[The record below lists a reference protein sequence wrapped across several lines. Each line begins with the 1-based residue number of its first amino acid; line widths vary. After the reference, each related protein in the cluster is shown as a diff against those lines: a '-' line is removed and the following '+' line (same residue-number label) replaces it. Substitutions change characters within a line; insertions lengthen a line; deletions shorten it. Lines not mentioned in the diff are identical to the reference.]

1 MTAQVKRALVAAGIT
16 LALSVNAAVP
26 AAAATSGSETVHG
39 ISVTCPTGHADH
51 RGILASTATKQRRSS

>member
-26 AAAATSGSETVHG
+26 AAATTSGSETVYG
-39 ISVTCPTGHADH
+39 IIS
-51 RGILASTATKQRRSS
+51 IATKQRRSS

>member
-26 AAAATSGSETVHG
+26 TAAATSGSETVNG
-39 ISVTCPTGHADH
+39 IT
-51 RGILASTATKQRRSS
+51 STATKQRRSS

>member
-26 AAAATSGSETVHG
+26 AAAATSGSE
-39 ISVTCPTGHADH
+39 
-51 RGILASTATKQRRSS
+51 RSTASCLQRRNNGGRHEPKR